1 MLIGCVVQV
10 IDLKST
16 TAADLV
22 SLEEVLE
29 KLVRLKLADNSNET
43 SN

>member
-16 TAADLV
+16 TAVDLV
-22 SLEEVLE
+22 GLEEVLE
-29 KLVRLKLADNSNET
+29 KLVRLKLADSSNEV
-43 SN
+43 NN